1 MNKNNLDIQIYL
13 LNLDKDIDNYN
24 NFNKQVNNQFTYKK
38 ISGIEPNDGNQYL
51 NKGQLGCLQ
60 SHRLIIED
68 AIKHNYKKI
77 LIFEDDVIFKKKWKC
92 IQQHINRFQCHNP
105 HLLYLGC
112 SQHKWSNIRLKY
124 ITSRKVIKDIQIKH
138 DFYHPLFSFGS
149 FAILI
154 DHCIFDILLEKYQK
168 EDKPVDHYLLE
179 YQNSNRKHCIVMYP
193 NKVIAD
199 VTTSKTGKPR
209 DMLTVMKQFRWNLS

>member
-1 MNKNNLDIQIYL
+1 MQNNDLNLQIYL
-13 LNLDKDIDNYN
+13 LNLDKDVEKYN
-24 NFNKQVNNQFTYKK
+24 HFNKQVNNKFNYKK
-38 ISGIEPNDGNQYL
+38 ISGIEPSDGNKYL
-51 NKGQLGCLQ
+51 NKGQLGCLK

-68 AIKHNYKKI
+68 AIKHNHKKI
-77 LIFEDDVIFKKKWKC
+77 LIFEDDVIFKHTWEN
-92 IQQHINRFQCHNP
+92 IQQHINRFQRHKP

-112 SQHKWSNIRLKY
+112 SQHKWTNIRLKH
-124 ITSRKVIKDIQIKH
+124 ITSRKVIKDIEIKQ

-149 FAILI
+149 FAVLI
-154 DHCIFDILLEKYQK
+154 DHCIFDILLEKYEK
-168 EDKPVDHYLLE
+168 EEKPVDHYLME
-179 YQNSNRKHCIVMYP
+179 YQNSNRNKCLVMYP